1 MMKPTKMIKK
11 TAKGILARF
20 AIVAGITAIA
30 ASISPSH
37 GGVASKS
44 FKQEVVYVEECRF
57 RDTEFQIDT
66 FYSGF
71 LGSNDSRFQTGAGG
85 GFGFN
90 FFFAR
95 YFGIGYEAA
104 WYDNGGTVEHMP
116 VSGNLFLR
124 YPICAWNL
132 APYLM
137 VGGGAG
143 WDGNMIGFG
152 NVGGGLEYRFTDNIG
167 IFVDSRFFYG
177 GSGNVANLRSGL
189 RFAF

>member
-1 MMKPTKMIKK
+1 MK
-11 TAKGILARF
+11 ILTNASCSILTRSALWA
-20 AIVAGITAIA
+20 AIGTIGAIIA
-30 ASISPSH
+30 TSSPSH
-37 GGVASKS
+37 AGSTSKT
-44 FKQEVVYVEECRF
+44 FKEEVVYTEDCRF

-66 FYSGF
+66 FYTGFFGSGDNRF
-71 LGSNDSRFQTGAGG
+71 STGSGG

-124 YPICAWNL
+124 YPICSWNL
-132 APYLM
+132 APYIM

-143 WDGNMIGFG
+143 WDGTMVGFG

-167 IFVDSRFFYG
+167 VFVDSRYFYG